1 MGSACRY
8 WTHLRLEASGSLRE
22 REIAAAKAFFQQQF
36 PDWIEADEIPDL
48 QVQRQLVKLMRS
60 ASPTEVDP
68 NQSSANLAEGCLRC
82 FVAHQIPLVCF
93 SLEQRFGTQGGFSRA
108 DLYAYVMDDAN
119 PLSFEYRETDYLP
132 VAVRIVQLF
141 DPEQSNLS
149 TWTKRL
155 VLQQK
160 GLNAALADW
169 GIYLASDW
177 AILNHTTPARIS
189 RLLAGRLMAT
199 EIQRACQVLESYHAV
214 YRQARLRQRST
225 GAGKKCTEP
234 DSEQLQNMLQ
244 HLQAQGVGGDSSQ
257 QLLRELRGLAQQLR
271 QVKRLSAVSLD
282 DEKTSF
288 LAEQQQV
295 VDSPDE
301 DQQDQFLSVYRQE
314 SEQCLSQAVKQVLD
328 DRVTYL
334 SRRKPPKDETFLKA
348 LALFH
353 REGKSMTE
361 IAPLVGLQ
369 KQFQVTRLL
378 GLKELRADVRQAWL
392 KLLHQRLPQLLKHY
406 LDPQQLEQFDQQL
419 QQQLNTVLEELID
432 RIIAE
437 DTTDSYSPKR
447 SSRSLFT
454 ACLCQYLETWS
465 N

>member
-8 WTHLRLEASGSLRE
+8 WTHIRLEASGSLRE
-22 REIAAAKAFFQQQF
+22 REIAALKAFFQQQF
-36 PDWIEADEIPDL
+36 PDWTEANDIPDL
-48 QVQRQLVKLMRS
+48 QIQRQLVKWMRV
-60 ASPTEVDP
+60 AEVGSVEAD
-68 NQSSANLAEGCLRC
+68 LAEGCLRC
-82 FVAHQIPLVCF
+82 FVSHQIPMVCF

-108 DLYAYVMDDAN
+108 ELYPYVMDDFHPLNAN
-119 PLSFEYRETDYLP
+119 YRSAEYRP
-132 VAVRIVQLF
+132 VAVRIVQIF

-160 GLNAALADW
+160 DLNAALADW

-177 AILNHTTPARIS
+177 AILNHTTPSRIS
-189 RLLAGRLMAT
+189 RLLAGKILDA
-199 EIQRACQVLESYHAV
+199 EIQRACQILESYHVV
-214 YRQARLRQRST
+214 YRQARLKQRSS
-225 GAGKKCTEP
+225 GAGRKCTEP
-234 DSEQLQNMLQ
+234 NSEQLQAMLQ
-244 HLQAQGVGGDSSQ
+244 HLEAQGIDSDSPQ
-257 QLLRELRGLAQQLR
+257 QLLRELRALAQHLR
-271 QVKRLSAVSLD
+271 QFKRRSAISLD

-295 VDSPDE
+295 DSPDE
-301 DQQDQFLSVYRQE
+301 DHEQDQFLSLYRQE

-334 SRRKPPKDETFLKA
+334 SRRKPPKDQVFLKA
-348 LALFH
+348 LDLFH

-378 GLKELRADVRQAWL
+378 SLKELRADVRQTWL
-392 KLLHQRLPQLLKHY
+392 KLLHQKLPQLLQDHF
-406 LDPQQLEQFDQQL
+406 DPQQLEPLDQQL
-419 QQQLNTVLEELID
+419 HQRLNIVLEELID

-437 DTTDSYSPKR
+437 DATDSYSPKR
-447 SSRSLFT
+447 HSRSLFT

>member
-8 WTHLRLEASGSLRE
+8 WTHIRLEASGNLRE
-22 REIAAAKAFFQQQF
+22 REIGAAKTFFQQQF
-36 PDWIEADEIPDL
+36 PNWAEADEVPDL
-48 QVQRQLVKLMRS
+48 QIQQQLVKLMRS
-60 ASPTEVDP
+60 ASPA
-68 NQSSANLAEGCLRC
+68 SADWAESCLRC
-82 FVAHQIPLVCF
+82 FVSHQIPLVCF

-108 DLYAYVMDDAN
+108 ELYPYVMDDPH
-119 PLSFEYRETDYLP
+119 PLNFEYRETDYRP

-160 GLNAALADW
+160 GLNAALADC

-177 AILNHTTPARIS
+177 AILNHTTLARMS
-189 RLLAGRLMAT
+189 RLLADRLMET
-199 EIQRACQVLESYHAV
+199 EVQRAGQVLESYHAV

-225 GAGKKCTEP
+225 GAGRKCTEP

-244 HLQAQGVGGDSSQ
+244 YLQAQGVAGCSPQ
-257 QLLRELRGLAQQLR
+257 QLLRELRALAQHLR
-271 QVKRLSAVSLD
+271 QFKRLAAVSLD

-295 VDSPDE
+295 DSPTE
-301 DQQDQFLSVYRQE
+301 NPEQDQFLSSYRQE
-314 SEQCLSQAVKQVLD
+314 SEQCLSQAIQQVLN

-334 SRRKPPKDETFLKA
+334 SRRKPPKDQTFLKA
-348 LALFH
+348 LDLFH

-392 KLLHQRLPQLLKHY
+392 KLLHQRLPQLLKTY
-406 LDPQQLEQFDQQL
+406 LDPQQLEQLDQQL
-419 QQQLNTVLEELID
+419 QQRLNAVLEELID

-437 DTTDSYSPKR
+437 DATDSYSPNR
-447 SSRSLFT
+447 TSRSLFT
-454 ACLCQYLETWS
+454 ACLCRYLETWS